1 MGCLLYLVIF
11 GIAYALG
18 GSMGIV
24 IALLIL
30 ILVEMS
36 EK

>member
-1 MGCLLYLVIF
+1 MGCLPYLVIF

-18 GSMGIV
+18 GPIGIV

-30 ILVEMS
+30 ILAEVAQ
-36 EK
+36 

>member
-1 MGCLLYLVIF
+1 MGCLLYIAFF

-18 GSMGIV
+18 GSTGLV

-30 ILVEMS
+30 ILAEVAS
-36 EK
+36 